1 MRTTLD
7 LEKSV
12 LEGLKQLQREEKAT
26 LGEIASRLLSEA
38 LRQRKERGKAARV
51 ALNWNAADMGA
62 KVDIA
67 DKDALF
73 RALDEA

>member
-1 MRTTLD
+1 M
-7 LEKSV
+7 
-12 LEGLKQLQREEKAT
+12 EGLKQLQREEKAT
-26 LGEIASRLLSEA
+26 LGDIASRLLSEA

-51 ALNWNAADMGA
+51 ALSWNAADMGA